1 MRVCLILHGFSVTL
15 PGAKNKLQRFRHQR
29 RLVQSR
35 TAMFD
40 NLVWWG
46 EALKAARH
54 KADAD
59 SFAA

>member
-1 MRVCLILHGFSVTL
+1 
-15 PGAKNKLQRFRHQR
+15 
-29 RLVQSR
+29 VQSR